1 MRGASWSEGKA
12 FDAPP
17 PLKHGLKPTGVVELP
32 LHVGGVPGWL
42 LARMR
47 RLAKAVLAIIVEE
60 EGPRGALAR
69 LSDPLWFQAFSCVLG
84 FDWNSSGSTT
94 VTCAVVKAAL
104 EGLNLGL
111 RAAGGKGAR
120 ARRVPEDLEAVGM
133 ELGLSGGVVE
143 ELKKASR
150 LTAKVD
156 SAALQD
162 GYSLYHHC
170 LLVAEGGCW
179 AVVQQGMDPDTRTAR
194 RYHWLS
200 TGLKSFVEEPH
211 AGIASDLVKQVV
223 LDLTARSSRGC
234 REACVDIAC
243 EPPSKVRGLLAEAKA
258 KVKGPLDAWL
268 AEAGAR
274 EASVKLL
281 PLYRLAPDSLNWEVM
296 RRSYEARPRS
306 FEELLLIRGVGPAAV
321 RALALI
327 ADLVY
332 GEPPSWRDPVRFSFA
347 FGGKDG
353 VPRPVD
359 RQLMDR
365 VAKHLEEALASAEV
379 ERRERL
385 KALARLRGMVAEVE
399 RPRQPL

>member
-1 MRGASWSEGKA
+1 
-12 FDAPP
+12 
-17 PLKHGLKPTGVVELP
+17 
-32 LHVGGVPGWL
+32 
-42 LARMR
+42 
-47 RLAKAVLAIIVEE
+47 
-60 EGPRGALAR
+60 
-69 LSDPLWFQAFSCVLG
+69 
-84 FDWNSSGSTT
+84 
-94 VTCAVVKAAL
+94 
-104 EGLNLGL
+104 
-111 RAAGGKGAR
+111 
-120 ARRVPEDLEAVGM
+120 
-133 ELGLSGGVVE
+133 
-143 ELKKASR
+143 
-150 LTAKVD
+150 
-156 SAALQD
+156 
-162 GYSLYHHC
+162 
-170 LLVAEGGCW
+170 
-179 AVVQQGMDPDTRTAR
+179 MDPDTRTAR